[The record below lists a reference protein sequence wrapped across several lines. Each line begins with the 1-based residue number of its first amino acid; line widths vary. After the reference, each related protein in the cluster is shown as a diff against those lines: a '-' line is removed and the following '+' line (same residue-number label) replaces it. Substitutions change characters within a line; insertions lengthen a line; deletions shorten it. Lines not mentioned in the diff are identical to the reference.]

1 MRKNINRKRKHMRK
15 NVELTK
21 ETIKNKFLRKKLLMF
36 FISLNKCLKNK
47 VLKMFGRQTRLCN

>member
-1 MRKNINRKRKHMRK
+1 MRK

-47 VLKMFGRQTRLCN
+47 VLKMFGRQTNVYVTNVSETCVH